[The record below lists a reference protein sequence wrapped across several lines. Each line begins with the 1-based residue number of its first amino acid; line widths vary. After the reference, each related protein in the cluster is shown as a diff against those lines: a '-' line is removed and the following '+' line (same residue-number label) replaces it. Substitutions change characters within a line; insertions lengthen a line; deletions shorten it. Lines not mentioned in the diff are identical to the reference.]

1 MGTGHLSLHS
11 FCQASLSEAVGR
23 GERSWAPAQS
33 ALNVRLGPAHRFGLK
48 GALRIPRGLVGLLL
62 SWSQALDF
70 SWERPREPNV
80 LLNGR
85 KAARCV

>member
-11 FCQASLSEAVGR
+11 FCQASLSEGVGR
-23 GERSWAPAQS
+23 GAE
-33 ALNVRLGPAHRFGLK
+33 LGACPVSPECEARTCSQFGLK

-70 SWERPREPNV
+70 SWERSREPNV